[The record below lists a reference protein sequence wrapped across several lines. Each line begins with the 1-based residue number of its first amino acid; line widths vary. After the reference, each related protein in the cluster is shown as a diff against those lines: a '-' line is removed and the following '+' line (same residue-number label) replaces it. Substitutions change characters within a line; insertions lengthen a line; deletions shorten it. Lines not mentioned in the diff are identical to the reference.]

1 MKRPMLILL
10 VFAIPVFVYWF
21 NVHQSAQPQQAQQ
34 TALDRVGN
42 ECAGIADNAVAN
54 MQAIVEFQKLEIEG
68 RKFNVIRRCMA
79 DHNYMEN
86 PSWLTYAHPI
96 AKSDALKLNISED
109 EALENLRRKHML
121 IFNQHANQHAN
132 QPIYWVHRP

>member
-1 MKRPMLILL
+1 MLILL
-10 VFAIPVFVYWF
+10 VLAIPVFVYWF

-68 RKFNVIRRCMA
+68 RKFNVMRRCMA
-79 DHNYMEN
+79 DKGFVEN
-86 PSWLTYAHPI
+86 PAWLAYANPI
-96 AKSDALKLNISED
+96 AQANAIKQSISVD
-109 EALENLRRKHML
+109 EAIENLKREHMMVF
-121 IFNQHANQHAN
+121 IDVPH
-132 QPIYWVHRP
+132 QPIYWVPHP